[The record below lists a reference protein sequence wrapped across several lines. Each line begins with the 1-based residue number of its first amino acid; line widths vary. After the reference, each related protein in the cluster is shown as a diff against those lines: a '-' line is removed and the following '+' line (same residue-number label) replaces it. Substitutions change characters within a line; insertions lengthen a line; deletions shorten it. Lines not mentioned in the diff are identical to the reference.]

1 MAALREIKERIGSVG
16 STLKT
21 TSAMKMVASAKF
33 HRVQGGS
40 AALMA
45 YEKSLCETLRVLCAD
60 QSVQLH
66 SPYIEPREQCKRVI
80 VVALS
85 SDTSL
90 CGAFNSQIIKAT
102 EATVASLRKSGVGSV
117 AVWPIGEK
125 MAQAV
130 NKWGCEVCND
140 YRNISSQL
148 SSNAAAAIA
157 QRLMEEYE
165 SGKADKICIVY
176 NHFHSMAR
184 QEPVEVLFL
193 PFDISTMKGGD
204 SAAAAVAEDYIC
216 EPTKGEIFAA
226 LMPYMLRCRMYAL
239 LLDSSTTEFAARTVA
254 MQTATDNAQDLLDEL
269 KLGYNKQRQQA
280 ITAELADIAQGE

>member
-40 AALMA
+40 QALVA
-45 YEKSLCETLRVLCAD
+45 YEKSLRETLRVLCAD
-60 QSVQLH
+60 TSVQLH
-66 SPYIEPREQCKRVI
+66 SPYIEPRESCSRAI

-90 CGAFNSQIIKAT
+90 CGAFNSQIIRAAQ
-102 EATVASLRKSGVGSV
+102 ATVASLKQGGVERVS
-117 AVWPIGEK
+117 VWPIGEK
-125 MAQAV
+125 MAQAAA
-130 NKWGCEVCND
+130 KWGCEVCND

-148 SSNAAAAIA
+148 GSDAAAAIA

-216 EPTKGEIFAA
+216 EPT
-226 LMPYMLRCRMYAL
+226 L
-239 LLDSSTTEFAARTVA
+239 
-254 MQTATDNAQDLLDEL
+254 
-269 KLGYNKQRQQA
+269 
-280 ITAELADIAQGE
+280 

>member
-40 AALMA
+40 QALVA
-45 YEKSLCETLRVLCAD
+45 YEKSLRETLRVLCAD
-60 QSVQLH
+60 TSVQLH
-66 SPYIEPREQCKRVI
+66 SPYIEPRESCSRAI

-90 CGAFNSQIIKAT
+90 CGAFNSQIIRAAQ
-102 EATVASLRKSGVGSV
+102 ATVASLKQGGVESV
-117 AVWPIGEK
+117 SVWPIGEK
-125 MAQAV
+125 MAQSAA
-130 NKWGCEVCND
+130 KWGCEVCND

-165 SGKADKICIVY
+165 SGRADKICIVY

-239 LLDSSTTEFAARTVA
+239 LLDSSTAEFAARTVA

-269 KLGYNKQRQQA
+269 KLGYNKQRPSA
-280 ITAELADIAQGE
+280 CCIPA